1 MEILGADGY
10 LNRQNKVSEHVFGV
24 FLLLCNSFVPI
35 YTHSTRHILFYTQMS
50 RSLNMVPNQTLNS
63 TGLLL
68 LTTVHQP

>member
-1 MEILGADGY
+1 MEILRADRY
-10 LNRQNKVSEHVFGV
+10 CQKKVSEHVFDG

-50 RSLNMVPNQTLNS
+50 RSLNMVPNRALNTIAS
-63 TGLLL
+63 LL